1 MNVFD
6 ERIRSPVLNFDGSFC
21 AVMPSLFPVAL
32 RQKKGRDVWG
42 WVNSYQREAGKGW
55 GRSPCAGG
63 ILLLARSP
71 TSASPHPR
79 EEILNEK
86 EQS

>member
-32 RQKKGRDVWG
+32 RQMKGRDVWG

-55 GRSPCAGG
+55 GRSPGAGG

-71 TSASPHPR
+71 ASASLRPP
-79 EEILNEK
+79 EEILQEK
-86 EQS
+86 E